1 MHHMGVYE
9 MYVVLKDSEQLA
21 QKIIAKVKYDSLIFI
36 RAGKQKWRPQNF
48 SLL

>member
-21 QKIIAKVKYDSLIFI
+21 QKIIAKVKYDSLTFI
-36 RAGKQKWRPQNF
+36 PAGKQKWRPQNF